1 MTPEQRNDLC
11 IEWEYT
17 SNTVKERILNEYQE
31 KYAAIRQWPDWED
44 WEEYLVEK
52 LNIRQFWQ
60 TVGLL

>member
-17 SNTVKERILNEYQE
+17 NPAVRQKMIEEFQERH
-31 KYAAIRQWPDWED
+31 RQGQSWEN
-44 WEEYLVEK
+44 WEEFIVEK

-60 TVGLL
+60 TVGLM

>member
-17 SNTVKERILNEYQE
+17 SPAVQQQLLQEYQ
-31 KYAAIRQWPDWED
+31 ARHAQGPCWED
-44 WEEYLVEK
+44 WEEYVMEK

-60 TVGLL
+60 TVGLM